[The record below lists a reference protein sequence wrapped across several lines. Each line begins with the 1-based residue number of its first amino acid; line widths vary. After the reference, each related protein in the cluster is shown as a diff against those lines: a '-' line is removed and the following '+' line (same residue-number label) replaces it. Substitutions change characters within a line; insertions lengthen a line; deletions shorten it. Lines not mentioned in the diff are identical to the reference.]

1 MKRLQVNIA
10 HCATLRQARGGSFPD
25 PVWAASMAELAGARG
40 IIAHLREDRAHLQ
53 DRDVR
58 LLRQTVRGTFVMA
71 TAPGEALVTL
81 ACEIKPH
88 TVILMPPQGAKG
100 RLRGG
105 ADPSVLDVT
114 TPGLADMIERLRSV
128 GSRVALHVAPDVT
141 VVRRAGEL
149 GAQAVELD
157 SAEYGV
163 AQGTAKDV
171 HLQRLASA
179 AVAAAG
185 AGLAVGVGGAL
196 DYENVGPVA
205 AVPGI
210 EDFNIGHAIMGHAL
224 FVGMERAVAAMDKL
238 IQG

>member
-25 PVWAASMAELAGARG
+25 PVWASSMAELAGARG

-88 TVILMPPQGAKG
+88 TVILMPPQGTKG
-100 RLRGG
+100 GG
-105 ADPSVLDVT
+105 DRTVLDVT
-114 TPGLADMIERLRSV
+114 TPGLAHMIERLRSV

-141 VVRRAGEL
+141 VVRRAAEL

-163 AQGTAKDV
+163 AQGTEKDV

-196 DYENVGPVA
+196 DYQNVGPVA